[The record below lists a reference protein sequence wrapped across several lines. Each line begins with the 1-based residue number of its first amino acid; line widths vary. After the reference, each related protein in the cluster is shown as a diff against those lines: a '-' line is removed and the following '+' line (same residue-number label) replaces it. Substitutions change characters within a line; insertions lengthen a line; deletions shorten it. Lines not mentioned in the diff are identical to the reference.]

1 MKGKKRLAI
10 LLLLCILTDC
20 FSSICHAENPAAV
33 GQMAADFGVY
43 ATYKEGQKRYFTA
56 ETKDG
61 KSEIQIPDGTSIAAE
76 GISEDIRSLV
86 VYPIVSEDTEAWAWF
101 LACMNGKG
109 INFAPYEIYFLNQN
123 GEKTSAENVMI
134 TISMPQSMKNPAVF
148 SLSSSGNLKKLS
160 AQNSGGGVAFQTD
173 GSEYYVLAEETAP
186 AVTPTPAAPVNP
198 DPVISPTP
206 TVTPTP
212 TITPIPT
219 VSPTPTVTPIPTVTP
234 TPAASPTPTVSPKP
248 TVTPTPSAK
257 PSKPGENTVSYG
269 TGFSP
274 LRAYST
280 KQSSTSITLNWSR
293 LSEADGYIIYGNQCN
308 NNGKVY
314 QYKKLKTLSG
324 NRIVSWTQKQC
335 KKGTFYKYKVKAYKI
350 VNGKKKIIATS
361 MSVHACTKGGNYG
374 LAKAV
379 VIKSIGSSKNV
390 GSIVLKKGKA
400 ARIRTEELKRDK
412 KIRHH
417 LGFRYETSNKKVAT
431 VTADGVIKAVGKGKC
446 TIIVYTQNGVYK
458 EISVRVR

>member
-43 ATYKEGQKRYFTA
+43 ATYKEGQKSYFTA

-219 VSPTPTVTPIPTVTP
+219 VS
-234 TPAASPTPTVSPKP
+234 
-248 TVTPTPSAK
+248 PTPSAK

>member
-43 ATYKEGQKRYFTA
+43 ATYKEGPKSYFTA

-198 DPVISPTP
+198 DPVI
-206 TVTPTP
+206 
-212 TITPIPT
+212 
-219 VSPTPTVTPIPTVTP
+219 
-234 TPAASPTPTVSPKP
+234 SPTPTVSPKP

>member
-20 FSSICHAENPAAV
+20 FSSICHAENSAAV

-43 ATYKEGQKRYFTA
+43 ATYKEGQKSYFTA

-198 DPVISPTP
+198 DPVI
-206 TVTPTP
+206 
-212 TITPIPT
+212 
-219 VSPTPTVTPIPTVTP
+219 
-234 TPAASPTPTVSPKP
+234 SPTPTVSPKP

>member
-20 FSSICHAENPAAV
+20 FSSICHAENSAAV

-43 ATYKEGQKRYFTA
+43 ATYKEGQKSYFTA

-219 VSPTPTVTPIPTVTP
+219 VS
-234 TPAASPTPTVSPKP
+234 
-248 TVTPTPSAK
+248 PTPSAK

>member
-20 FSSICHAENPAAV
+20 FSSICHAENSAAV

-43 ATYKEGQKRYFTA
+43 ATYKEGQKSYFTA

-206 TVTPTP
+206 TV
-212 TITPIPT
+212 
-219 VSPTPTVTPIPTVTP
+219 SL
-234 TPAASPTPTVSPKP
+234 KP

>member
-43 ATYKEGQKRYFTA
+43 ATYKEGQKSYFTA

-198 DPVISPTP
+198 DPVI
-206 TVTPTP
+206 
-212 TITPIPT
+212 
-219 VSPTPTVTPIPTVTP
+219 
-234 TPAASPTPTVSPKP
+234 SPTPTVSPKP

>member
-20 FSSICHAENPAAV
+20 FSSICHAENSAAV

-43 ATYKEGQKRYFTA
+43 ATYKEGPKSYFTA

-198 DPVISPTP
+198 DPVI
-206 TVTPTP
+206 
-212 TITPIPT
+212 
-219 VSPTPTVTPIPTVTP
+219 
-234 TPAASPTPTVSPKP
+234 SPTPTVSPKP

>member
-20 FSSICHAENPAAV
+20 FSSICHAENSAAV

-43 ATYKEGQKRYFTA
+43 ATYKEGPKSYFTA

-219 VSPTPTVTPIPTVTP
+219 VS
-234 TPAASPTPTVSPKP
+234 
-248 TVTPTPSAK
+248 PTPSAK